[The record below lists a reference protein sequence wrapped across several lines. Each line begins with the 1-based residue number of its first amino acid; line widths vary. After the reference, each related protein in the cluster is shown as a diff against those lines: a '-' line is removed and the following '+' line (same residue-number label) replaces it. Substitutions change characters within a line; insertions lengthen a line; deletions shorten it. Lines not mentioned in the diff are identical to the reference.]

1 MNIGSGPPLSFQQDA
16 GPSIAQQHVSG
27 GTDTISPPASPSLF
41 PRVPEMVV
49 PHLEQTSSS
58 SSEPTFTPSTPSPPQ
73 VAINND
79 SSDDS
84 DDAYST
90 SAAIATT
97 TTFAT
102 PKINTAKPMST
113 SSSSSTTVP
122 LTTRTSS
129 LERQPSNRPPR
140 LASLQQQQQ
149 QQHQQHQHSHGPQ
162 QSPAIMSHIAQD
174 FVDRVKQLNKTRRI
188 FCTEEYPMS
197 FTGEEAVVC
206 FLSITLKKEYGDSYL
221 LWI

>member
-1 MNIGSGPPLSFQQDA
+1 MGTLFLQQQHSSSLMNVGSGPPLSFQQDA
-16 GPSIAQQHVSG
+16 VPSIAQHHDTG
-27 GTDTISPPASPSLF
+27 ATDTISPPASPSLF
-41 PRVPEMVV
+41 PRVPETIV
-49 PHLEQTSSS
+49 PQLEQTVSSC
-58 SSEPTFTPSTPSPPQ
+58 SEPTFTPSTPSPPQ

-79 SSDDS
+79 SSDSS
-84 DDAYST
+84 DDADST

-102 PKINTAKPMST
+102 PKIDTAKLVST
-113 SSSSSTTVP
+113 STPVP

-149 QQHQQHQHSHGPQ
+149 QQLHGSSPHAH
-162 QSPAIMSHIAQD
+162 QSPAIMSQIAQD

-188 FCTEEYPMS
+188 FCTEEYPLS

-206 FLSITLKKEYGDSYL
+206 SCQ
-221 LWI
+221 